1 MLDSVF
7 DLLLVLQYMN
17 LFFLALIPRQDF
29 RKSINSLIDEVIWSF
44 FMSVSCF
51 KMVLLEVKI
60 NNPLGIMLPFTRKS
74 KLK

>member
-7 DLLLVLQYMN
+7 DLLLVLQYMT

-29 RKSINSLIDEVIWSF
+29 GKSINSLVDEIIWSF
-44 FMSVSCF
+44 FMSISCF
-51 KMVLLEVKI
+51 KMVLPEVEF
-60 NNPLGIMLPFTRKS
+60 NNPFGIMVHFTSKA